1 MGAHSPVR
9 ARDRGG
15 ASIAQHVLRQRQDH
29 WARPSGNGD
38 LKALVDQFGDA
49 LGHVDLRDP
58 LGERGEHF
66 AEIDLL
72 EGLAVNLMARNL
84 ADQRDHW
91 GRILEGG
98 VDSDRRVAG
107 AGAAGDEHHPGP
119 AGELTIGLGH
129 EGGAALLPAG
139 HKPDLGRIEER
150 IEHFEIAFAGDTEGH
165 VDAVSAERGND
176 ELAAA
181 EKSLVRR
188 HIHLN
193 PRSKVAI

>member
-9 ARDRGG
+9 AGDRRG

-29 WARPSGNGD
+29 WALPSGDGE

-98 VDSDRRVAG
+98 VDSNRRVAG
-107 AGAAGDEHHPGP
+107 AGATGDEQHPGL

-129 EGGAALLPAG
+129 EGGTAFLPAG
-139 HKPDLGRIEER
+139 NEADLRRVEER

-165 VDAVSAERGND
+165 VDPVSAERGND
-176 ELAAA
+176 KLAAA

-188 HIHLN
+188 HIYLD
-193 PRSKVAI
+193 PRAKTAI